1 MTIGIIRKMQVEPTT
16 PVSYRLPIGEK
27 EIELNGL
34 LGSQMTIEFTGNI
47 YCLECARKTN
57 KSFNQGY
64 CFPCFRSLAACD
76 LCIVKPELCHYQQ
89 GTCREPLWGEANCM
103 QPHVVYIANS
113 SGLKVGITRASQV
126 PTRWIDQGAVQALP
140 IFEVDSRLQSGLV
153 EVVLKGYLSDRTE
166 WRAMLKGEPLPLD
179 LVAERQ
185 RIYREAES
193 ELSACRASIGGDSMR
208 TVFDEQESRFRYP
221 INDYPVKIIS
231 HNFDKQPLVQ
241 GCLQGIKGQYII
253 FDTGVLNI
261 RKFGGYEVKLF
272 SY

>member
-1 MTIGIIRKMQVEPTT
+1 
-16 PVSYRLPIGEK
+16 
-27 EIELNGL
+27 
-34 LGSQMTIEFTGNI
+34 
-47 YCLECARKTN
+47 
-57 KSFNQGY
+57 
-64 CFPCFRSLAACD
+64 
-76 LCIVKPELCHYQQ
+76 
-89 GTCREPLWGEANCM
+89 M

-193 ELSACRASIGGDSMR
+193 ELAACRASIGGDSMR
-208 TVFDEQESRFRYP
+208 PALDKQESRFRYP
-221 INDYPVKIIS
+221 IDDYPVKIVS

-241 GCLQGIKGQYII
+241 GRLQGIKGQYMI

-272 SY
+272 SH